1 MHSTMQGSSGW
12 DGGVDAEQRL
22 EAALVQVRTVVGE
35 ALAAPMLSLRP
46 ERLGG
51 LLELCGVDEAVLA
64 VLAALK
70 LALVAR
76 ADACDVGKTTG
87 AVSTRVWLRTTQRM
101 SVKDASATVNLATDL
116 DRTVMLTAAALA
128 RGELSLRHAQVI
140 AFAIRDLPKYVSR
153 DQLVEAERI

>member
-1 MHSTMQGSSGW
+1 MYSTMQGSSGW

-64 VLAALK
+64 ALK

-101 SVKDASATVNLATDL
+101 SVKNASATVKLATDL

-128 RGELSLRHAQVI
+128 RGELSFRHAQVI
-140 AFAIRDLPKYVSR
+140 AFAIRDLPRNRENPASTHNR
-153 DQLVEAERI
+153 TP